1 MHNSKLILVLPTN
14 RVGLVLEALN
24 GEFSE
29 LSVIPC
35 DNDNNTNER
44 THKTRQNTSLS
55 EREIALLKIVDENP
69 GIGLAAIEPKFS
81 SMNFHG
87 PTASPLLSKLVKTNK
102 IRYEGMRP
110 RRYFISN

>member
-1 MHNSKLILVLPTN
+1 MHNSKLILVLPTD

-35 DNDNNTNER
+35 DNNNTNKR

-87 PTASPLLSKLVKTNK
+87 PSASPLLSKLVKTNK
-102 IRYEGMRP
+102 IRCEGTRP

>member
-35 DNDNNTNER
+35 DNNTNKR

-69 GIGLAAIEPKFS
+69 GIGLAAIEPKFNS
-81 SMNFHG
+81 TGFHG

-102 IRYEGMRP
+102 IRYEGTRP

>member
-35 DNDNNTNER
+35 DNT
-44 THKTRQNTSLS
+44 T
-55 EREIALLKIVDENP
+55 IKIVRKNKFRTNLSDREVAVLNLIKENP
-69 GIGLAAIEPKFS
+69 AIGLTALETKYA
-81 SMNFHG
+81 NLGFHG
-87 PTASPLLSKLVKTNK
+87 PSASPTLTRLIRLKK
-102 IRYEGMRP
+102 IRY
-110 RRYFISN
+110 